1 MERLEVVS
9 GVIEIAEITIQP
21 IGEYA
26 SEMSD
31 KELIEDISLYEA
43 RREYYRYSIN
53 AATVAFYE
61 SIINEWKKR
70 YGDKH
75 IPRVAYTKKQI
86 YKMYNME
93 F

>member
-1 MERLEVVS
+1 MKRLEVIS
-9 GVIEIAEITIQP
+9 GVIEIVETIIQP

-26 SEMSD
+26 SGMSD
-31 KELIEDISLYEA
+31 KELIEDISIYEA
-43 RREYYRYSIN
+43 RQEYYRYSIN
-53 AATVAFYE
+53 EATVAFYE
-61 SIINEWKKR
+61 SIINEWRKR

-86 YKMYNME
+86 YRMYNME